1 MGLSISAK
9 VNRDWET
16 GKPDEPCQYHLIR
29 LDLSVM
35 PNEMALLYSLGNLIQ
50 TVAWGCMVTQPTV
63 DGWM

>member
-16 GKPDEPCQYHLIR
+16 GMPDEPCQYHLIR

-35 PNEMALLYSLGNLIQ
+35 PNEMALLYSLRRLSLL
-50 TVAWGCMVTQPTV
+50 VDWDVVPTEYNAK
-63 DGWM
+63 GI